1 MKNQEKKCAVHEL
14 RKIQQNI
21 KNDSQDYNS
30 HLIIGASQ
38 DENGFPEASVTMST
52 GKPMEIIGM
61 VDVLIDQL
69 KGIKKDIIK
78 SITIPSKMSR
88 KTTSKLTNTQF
99 EKMVD
104 NLPSAIADQIR
115 DFKKRMDEAVDS
127 QDDEKLKALKEEI
140 KKMRNPFSSSKD
152 NDDDDETP
160 GFNINDFK
168 GGMA

>member
-1 MKNQEKKCAVHEL
+1 MKKCAVNEL
-14 RKIQQNI
+14 RKIQENI

-104 NLPSAIADQIR
+104 NLPSAIAEQIR
-115 DFKKRMDEAVDS
+115 DFKKRMDDAVES

-140 KKMRNPFSSSKD
+140 KKMKNPFSASKD
-152 NDDDDETP
+152 DDDDETP